1 MDVAGNETPLVKGVS
16 RDLTCTAN
24 NIDVATIEW
33 RIVVSGF
40 ELKILSGASVNEL
53 TIQPLPGQIGMQM
66 YKCVVVSTTGEQ
78 YTADAPIE
86 IQGESAQ
93 HYRNINYYTSST
105 SIIELTHTVE
115 VTSSSSSA
123 VPAGGV
129 ATLTCEAVSNVPTQ
143 LAWTGPSGPVTDGG
157 GVSIITEV
165 VDQTARSI
173 LAFHPLLV
181 SHAGQYTCQSSLT
194 EIASVEEASM
204 IISVQGLPQNN
215 STSMKNHANILV
227 C

>member
-16 RDLTCTAN
+16 RDLICTAN
-24 NIDVATIEW
+24 NINVSTIEW

-40 ELKILSGASVNEL
+40 ELKILSGASVNKL

-78 YTADAPIE
+78 YTADALIE

-93 HYRNINYYTSST
+93 HYRIDYTSST
-105 SIIELTHTVE
+105 CIIELTHTVE

-129 ATLTCEAVSNVPTQ
+129 VTLTCEAVSNVPTQ
-143 LAWTGPSGPVTDGG
+143 LSWTGPSGPVTDGG

-194 EIASVEEASM
+194 EITSVEEASN
-204 IISVQGLPQNN
+204 IVSVQGLSQRQ
-215 STSMKNHANILV
+215 
-227 C
+227 